1 MDSII
6 LALFH
11 LHTEMYL
18 SVLTLIVTTIV
29 AAIMKK
35 MSGKFLE
42 IMGDIQHSKDA
53 SRAVLHDRL
62 YQGYNFYLRIG
73 AITSDDLENMNYMF
87 KEYENLHG
95 NGTCETLHKK
105 VDQLPIVSSE
115 RFEALLELKSGR
127 EKG

>member
-1 MDSII
+1 MDSVI

-87 KEYENLHG
+87 KEYKNLEFLWG
-95 NGTCETLHKK
+95 EDNDRL
-105 VDQLPIVSSE
+105 D
-115 RFEALLELKSGR
+115 
-127 EKG
+127 